1 MEEIKITA
9 NNIDNQ
15 EVRQLYES
23 AFPDEEKIP
32 YKDLKMLLKTMP
44 LDFTVWYDKGT
55 FIGLTIVYKREAA
68 VNWFWYFAVGER
80 LRGKG
85 YGSKILRLISE
96 RYARQSLIID
106 IESPRQQSENIEQ
119 RQRRYEFYL
128 RNGFHDTGVGRT
140 FRGITYTILASG
152 NATFTTQDYDAILKE
167 LRKCWDAMPKD
178 ENK

>member
-1 MEEIKITA
+1 MEERRITVS
-9 NNIDNQ
+9 NIDNQ

-32 YKDLKMLLKTMP
+32 YNDLKILLKTMP
-44 LDFTVWYDKGT
+44 LDFTAWYENGI

-68 VNWFWYFAVGER
+68 ANWFWYFAVREE

-85 YGSKILRLISE
+85 YGSKILCLISE
-96 RYARQSLIID
+96 RYAQQSLIID
-106 IESPRQQSENIEQ
+106 IESPRQQSENFEQ
-119 RQRRYEFYL
+119 RKRRYEFYL

-152 NATFTTQDYDAILKE
+152 NATFTTQDYDSILKE
-167 LRKCWDAMPKD
+167 LRKYWDAMPKE